1 MYFARLALF
10 INLAVART
18 RPTIQ
23 HLKQVVTTTQKI
35 WVRWMSY
42 EQHTHTYIHKC
53 IYDEFRPYNYSYL
66 LLHHYEVGGT
76 WQNRRYFASLMNGG
90 RRHDVPIMRVSAR
103 QGGVGVDHALK
114 FWDRYNHCAVFVLV
128 HHGKPECEIY
138 VWEDH
143 IAFNVTRCED
153 VYKQYCPRWHYA
165 PFSRHCRP

>member
-1 MYFARLALF
+1 MMNFD
-10 INLAVART
+10 
-18 RPTIQ
+18 
-23 HLKQVVTTTQKI
+23 HTTT
-35 WVRWMSY
+35 V
-42 EQHTHTYIHKC
+42 TYYC
-53 IYDEFRPYNYSYL
+53 I
-66 LLHHYEVGGT
+66 
-76 WQNRRYFASLMNGG
+76 
-90 RRHDVPIMRVSAR
+90 IMKLVEL
-103 QGGVGVDHALK
+103 GGVGVDHALK